1 MNPIKT
7 YEDFVLRFNLNQF
20 ADYYSLTPG
29 QIETLYQHLK
39 KDAGNTVVGTKQ
51 LIKLCSP
58 EASDVAPQI
67 YLAVMAKTGVDELL
81 LSWNALKVTMTPDS
95 SSSGVVGSSGGGW
108 GSNNN
113 NNNNNNG

>member
-20 ADYYSLTPG
+20 ANYYLLTPG

-95 SSSGVVGSSGGGW
+95 STDVDRSSGGGS
-108 GSNNN
+108 SNNN
-113 NNNNNNG
+113 NNNNS

>member
-95 SSSGVVGSSGGGW
+95 STDVDRSSGGGS
-108 GSNNN
+108 SNNN
-113 NNNNNNG
+113 NNNNS